1 MRPFFLFL
9 VCFAISCENQPK
21 ESRFEK
27 IARAYCECTG
37 KLASMNEQ
45 AATLAR
51 DTNAVDAFRERLQ
64 QIQAEYDTAKA
75 CSATIVLQ
83 FGKLKTAEL
92 DSVRVVLA
100 DKCANLAE
108 QGDLLQEML
117 GE

>member
-1 MRPFFLFL
+1 MRLSFFVI

-27 IARAYCECTG
+27 IARVYCECTG

-51 DTNAVDAFRERLQ
+51 DTNAVEAFRERLR
-64 QIQAEYDTAKA
+64 QIQTEYDSARSCT
-75 CSATIVLQ
+75 ATIVAE
-83 FGKLKTAEL
+83 FGKLDAAEL
-92 DSVRVVLA
+92 DSVKNVLGN
-100 DKCANLAE
+100 KCTNLAE
-108 QGDLLQEML
+108 QSDLLQEML

>member
-9 VCFAISCENQPK
+9 VYLVIGCENQPK

-51 DTNAVDAFRERLQ
+51 DTNAVEAFREKLR
-64 QIQAEYDTAKA
+64 QIQTEYDSAKS

-92 DSVRVVLA
+92 DSVRVILA
-100 DKCANLAE
+100 DNCANLAE
-108 QGDLLQEML
+108 QSDLLQEML